1 MKLRSFFTVLCLL
14 VITFQAL
21 AQTCTTVGQ
30 TPSTAFPVCGTS
42 TFAQSSVPQ
51 CGGRP
56 MPNPGCTRD
65 GLTDINPFWY
75 KFTCFQSGTLGFLIT
90 PNNLSDDY
98 DWELY
103 DITGK
108 SPDDV
113 YKDGSLVISSNWS
126 GEPGKTG
133 AASNGSGLIVCGGL
147 GQPLFSQMPSLIA
160 GHNYL
165 LLVSHF
171 TQTQSGYALSFGGGT
186 AVITDSTI
194 PRIKSAEASCG
205 GDLIRVKL
213 NKKVKCA
220 SLAADGSDFFLANSL
235 IKISSAIGIN
245 CNNGFDTDSI
255 ELRLSA
261 VLDPGTYTL
270 RATTGKDNHT
280 LLDICD
286 NALPVG
292 DEVTFTV
299 TPRFPTPMDSL
310 SVVKC
315 APQTL
320 TLVFKRPMSCSSI
333 AANGSDFSVTGP
345 YPVTVVSA
353 RGNCTGTPALSR
365 EVIITLSAPLQQAG
379 TFTITLKK
387 GTDGNTI
394 INECGEETP
403 AGSTL
408 SFTIKDT
415 VSAAFSYTKRYGCTT
430 DTVNYFHSGTNEVNS
445 WRWNLADAQTS
456 TLQNP
461 QGLYSIFNTKTV
473 SLVVSNG
480 FCSDTAS
487 QQVVLDNFLK
497 ADFTAFED
505 NCPNEAVQFTGT
517 PVGPAKQHYWSFGE
531 GGTASVQSPSYTYTN
546 PSRTAIYTVRYT
558 VTDSLGCQHTAE
570 KPIKLH
576 VSCYLAVPTGFT
588 PNGDGTN
595 DYLRVLNAVKAEKL
609 EFKVFNR
616 WGQLLYKSTDWK
628 QGWDGTFKRAAQP
641 TGVYIWFLSYT
652 DRDTKER
659 REQKGTAT
667 LIR

>member
-1 MKLRSFFTVLCLL
+1 MMLRSFLTVLCLWVL
-14 VITFQAL
+14 SLQVFS
-21 AQTCTTVGQ
+21 QTCTNPGQ

-42 TFAQSSVPQ
+42 TFSQSSVPL

-56 MPNPGCTRD
+56 MPNPKCTRD
-65 GLTDINPFWY
+65 GLTDINPYWY

-108 SPDDV
+108 APDDV
-113 YKDGSLVISSNWS
+113 YKDGSLVIASNWS

-133 AASNGSGLIVCGGL
+133 AASNGSGLLVCGGF
-147 GQPLFSQMPSLIA
+147 GQPLFSQMPTLLA

-205 GDLIRVKL
+205 GDIIRVKL

-220 SLAADGSDFFLANSL
+220 SLAADGSDFYLANAP
-235 IKISSAIGIN
+235 IGITSARGIN

-261 VLDPGTYTL
+261 ELDPGTYTL

-292 DEVTFTV
+292 DEVSFTV

-310 SVVKC
+310 AAVKC

-320 TLVFKRPMSCSSI
+320 TLVFKRAMDCASI
-333 AANGSDFSVTGP
+333 AANGSDFTVTGP

-365 EVIITLSAPLQQAG
+365 EIVINLAGPLQQAG
-379 TFTITLKK
+379 NFTITLKK
-387 GTDGNTI
+387 GTDGNTVN
-394 INECGEETP
+394 NECGEETP

-415 VSAAFSYTKRYGCTT
+415 VNADFTYTKLYGCTT
-430 DTVNYFHSGTNEVNS
+430 DTVNYFHPGANGVNS
-445 WRWNLADAQTS
+445 WRWNLADGQSS
-456 TLQNP
+456 TVQHP
-461 QGLYSIFNTKTV
+461 QGLYTMFNTKTV
-473 SLVVSNG
+473 SLIVRNG
-480 FCSDTAS
+480 FCSDTTTR
-487 QQVVLDNFLK
+487 QIVLDNYLK
-497 ADFTAFED
+497 ADFTTFED
-505 NCPNEAVQFTGT
+505 HCPNEAAQFTGT
-517 PVGPAKQHYWSFGE
+517 PQGHVVQHHWSFGD
-531 GGTASVQSPSYTYTN
+531 GGTAQSPAPAHIYAI
-546 PSRTAIYTVRYT
+546 PGRTAVYTVRYT
-558 VTDSLGCQHTAE
+558 VTDSLGCQNTAE
-570 KPIKLH
+570 KPVK
-576 VSCYLAVPTGFT
+576 VYVNCYLAVPTGFT
-588 PNGDGTN
+588 PNGDGNN

-616 WGQLLYKSTDWK
+616 WGQLLFKTTDWK
-628 QGWDGTFKRAAQP
+628 QGWDGTFQKLAQP
-641 TGVYIWFLSYT
+641 SGVYVWFLSYT

>member
-1 MKLRSFFTVLCLL
+1 MMLRSFLIVLCLFVTTL
-14 VITFQAL
+14 QAL
-21 AQTCTTVGQ
+21 AQTCTNPGQ

-42 TFAQSSVPQ
+42 TFAQNSVPL

-56 MPNPGCTRD
+56 MPNPKCTRD
-65 GLTDINPFWY
+65 GLTDINPYWY

-108 SPDDV
+108 NPDDV
-113 YKDGSLVISSNWS
+113 YQDGSLVISSNWS

-133 AASNGSGLIVCGGL
+133 ASSNGTGLLVCGGL
-147 GQPLFSQMPSLIA
+147 GQPLFSEMPSLVA

-194 PRIKSAEASCG
+194 PRIKSAEANCG
-205 GDLIRVKL
+205 GDIIRLKL
-213 NKKVKCA
+213 NKKIKCS
-220 SLAADGSDFFLANSL
+220 SLAADGSDFILANAPM
-235 IKISSAIGIN
+235 KITKAVGMN

-255 ELRLSA
+255 ELHLA
-261 VLDPGTYTL
+261 AELDPGTYTL
-270 RATTGKDNHT
+270 RATTGNDNQT

-292 DEVTFTV
+292 DEVSFTV

-310 SVVKC
+310 AAVKC
-315 APQTL
+315 APQSL
-320 TLVFKRPMSCSSI
+320 TLVFKRAMLCSSI
-333 AANGSDFSVTGP
+333 AADGSDFTVTGP
-345 YPVTVVSA
+345 YPVTVASA
-353 RGNCTGTPALSR
+353 RGNCSGTPALSR
-365 EVIITLSAPLQQAG
+365 EIILTLSAPLQQAG
-379 TFTITLKK
+379 MFTITLKK
-387 GTDGNTI
+387 GTDGNTV

-403 AGSTL
+403 TGSTL
-408 SFTIKDT
+408 SFTIRDT
-415 VSAAFSYTKRYGCTT
+415 VNADFTYTKLYGCTT
-430 DTVNYFHSGTNEVNS
+430 DTVNYVHPGANGVNN
-445 WRWNLADAQTS
+445 WRWNLADGQTR
-456 TLQNP
+456 TAQNP
-461 QGLYSIFNTKTV
+461 QGLYTVFNTKTV
-473 SLVVSNG
+473 SLIVSNG
-480 FCSDTAS
+480 FCSDTTIQTVA
-487 QQVVLDNFLK
+487 LDNFLK

-505 NCPNEAVQFTGT
+505 NCPNESIQFTGT
-517 PVGPAKQHYWSFGE
+517 PTGPVKQHHWSFGD
-531 GGTASVQSPSYTYTN
+531 GGTASVQLPSHIYN
-546 PSRTAIYTVRYT
+546 RPNRTTVYPVRYT
-558 VTDSLGCQHTAE
+558 VTDSLGCQSTAE
-570 KPIKLH
+570 ESVKVY

-588 PNGDGTN
+588 PNGDSNN

-616 WGQLLYKSTDWK
+616 WGQLLFKTTDWK
-628 QGWDGTFKRAAQP
+628 QGWDGTFNKVAQP
-641 TGVYIWFLSYT
+641 SGVYVWFLSYT
-652 DRDTKER
+652 DRDTRER